1 LEIRTSS
8 SNSLLGFEIFSSQ
21 EDQSTRP
28 NHKPGS
34 PLNKFME
41 KARADFDQVDG
52 SPRLNDIMD
61 SDEEEEIQ
69 RRDSARTVSYISDH
83 ET

>member
-1 LEIRTSS
+1 
-8 SNSLLGFEIFSSQ
+8 
-21 EDQSTRP
+21 
-28 NHKPGS
+28 
-34 PLNKFME
+34 ME